1 MRKIY
6 FIYNPHSGK
15 EQIGSKLNEIIRTLA
30 ERDNELTVVPT
41 IGYLDAMERIS
52 NLPDG
57 YDLVVCSGGD
67 GTLNEV
73 VTGLMKRPAARR
85 LPIGYIPAG
94 TTNDFARSL
103 GIPRNMPEA
112 ARHVMA
118 GRPRAFDMG
127 SFNENTFVYI
137 ASFGIFTEVS
147 YSTKQEIKNVLGHM
161 AYILEGMKSLYNIK
175 SYRMKVFS
183 DEMEFEGDFIFG
195 MITNSKSVAGFKGLV
210 KGDVQFDDGIYEV
223 TFIKRPKNPMEL
235 QEILSSL
242 LIEEIDS
249 NYMYSFRTK
258 KLIIESEK
266 MIPWTLDGEFGG
278 EHEVVEIENHHKAVE
293 IIVKDE
299 ENL

>member
-41 IGYLDAMERIS
+41 IGYLDAMERIT

-73 VTGLMKRPAARR
+73 VTGMMKRPAARR

-112 ARHVMA
+112 ARQVMA

-175 SYRMKVFS
+175 SYRMKVSS

-195 MITNSKSVAGFKGLV
+195 MVTNSKSVAGFKGLV

-258 KLIIESEK
+258 KLMIESEK
-266 MIPWTLDGEFGG
+266 MVPWTLDGEFGG

-293 IIVKDE
+293 IIIKDE